1 MSDNNLVYES
11 NLTNCKSAI
20 KEATENGLD
29 ALALYIRDQ
38 AVRNITS
45 THLVDTGNLRSSVNY
60 SVDVPNKTASV
71 GTNVEYAIYTE
82 FGTGIYAENGLG
94 RKTPWFYT
102 DSKGQGHIT
111 RGMKPRR
118 WLRDAFE
125 RNHEQMKKV
134 YMTAYNDKLK

>member
-11 NLTNCKSAI
+11 NLTKCQSAI

-38 AVRNITS
+38 AVRNIAS
-45 THLVDTGNLRSSVNY
+45 THLVDTGNLISHISYR
-60 SVDVPNKTASV
+60 VDVPNKKASV

-102 DSKGQGHIT
+102 DSKGVTHFT

-134 YMTAYNDKLK
+134 YMIAYNDKLK